1 MFLRD
6 ESVIDESQRQ
16 RMTKYNTHISRVYGM
31 AKIHKQPVTLRH
43 VVSTVDSPSSHLAI
57 WLDNLLKPYGK
68 GRYDVLNSIEAAE
81 KIRSVTIDSNKTLIS
96 FDIVALFPSV
106 PLDLARLIITDDLWP
121 RIHEQTGISKPLLT
135 DIFDFVTNESAIF
148 IWNDKFIKQKEGVF
162 MGINTSPTI
171 AALVVNKLLET
182 VISELDFE
190 PKLLIKYV
198 DDLGAVVPKDQ
209 VHHILSRLNE
219 FMPSHLKFT
228 YEEERNGSLPYLDM
242 LLKRD
247 ENGAIGIDWYQKP
260 TSADKVLHFF
270 SEHPMFHRILS
281 FVDKEFHGIILI
293 RRLIFCLQT
302 NIRRNW
308 SNGKC
313 TRLLPNTTQL
323 RKELP
328 EKTIIKSL
336 PFVNGLT
343 QSVKRVIN
351 KFDTGIQL
359 VSRPINQQNG
369 TTFTKLKKPFKTLD
383 KMNVV
388 YKIPCAGKFD
398 INGQLMEKCDKCY
411 VGQTM
416 NMLSCRNN
424 THRNSCKGDDYS
436 GYTRTALVV
445 HCEPNENGDRHV
457 MNFDDISVLE
467 TEKRLYKRL
476 ILENLHIRNESTVNT
491 RSDGGAPISASY
503 CTLLRS

>member
-1 MFLRD
+1 MP
-6 ESVIDESQRQ
+6 
-16 RMTKYNTHISRVYGM
+16 
-31 AKIHKQPVTLRH
+31 KIHKQPVTLRH

-121 RIHEQTGISKPLLT
+121 RIHEQTGISKQLLT

-148 IWNDKFIKQKEGVF
+148 IWNDKFIKKEGVF

-323 RKELP
+323 RRAIPTFQL
-328 EKTIIKSL
+328 
-336 PFVNGLT
+336 
-343 QSVKRVIN
+343 KRR
-351 KFDTGIQL
+351 KQL
-359 VSRPINQQNG
+359 SNLCR
-369 TTFTKLKKPFKTLD
+369 
-383 KMNVV
+383 
-388 YKIPCAGKFD
+388 
-398 INGQLMEKCDKCY
+398 
-411 VGQTM
+411 
-416 NMLSCRNN
+416 LSM
-424 THRNSCKGDDYS
+424 
-436 GYTRTALVV
+436 V
-445 HCEPNENGDRHV
+445 
-457 MNFDDISVLE
+457 
-467 TEKRLYKRL
+467 
-476 ILENLHIRNESTVNT
+476 
-491 RSDGGAPISASY
+491 
-503 CTLLRS
+503 